1 MRWLLLVLTLGLIV
15 VHQDYWNWATTE
27 PRAFGFLPV
36 GLWYH
41 ALYCAAAA
49 VLLWLFV
56 AFAWPRHL
64 ENVQR
69 EVPGSE
75 DASKTHGH

>member
-15 VHQDYWNWATTE
+15 VHQDFWNWKSTE
-27 PRAFGFLPV
+27 PHAFGFLPI

-41 ALYCAAAA
+41 ALFCVAAA

-56 AFAWPRHL
+56 ASAWPRHL

-69 EVPGSE
+69 DVPASD

>member
-15 VHQDYWNWATTE
+15 VHQDFWNWNKVNA
-27 PRAFGFLPV
+27 AFGFLPV

-41 ALYCAAAA
+41 ALYCVAAA

-69 EVPGSE
+69 EVPGGE
-75 DASKTHGH
+75 DAGKAHGH